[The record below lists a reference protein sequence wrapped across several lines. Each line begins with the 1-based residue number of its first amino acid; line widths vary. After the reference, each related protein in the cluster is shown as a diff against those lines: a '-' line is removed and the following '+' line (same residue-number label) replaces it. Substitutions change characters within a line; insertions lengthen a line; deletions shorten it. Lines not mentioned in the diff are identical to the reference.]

1 MRRSDDAR
9 PVIKVRI
16 KKKRCPGKLLACP
29 AEAQVL
35 TDGEDAEA
43 AALKADQDRLK
54 RQQDDLKRKKQH
66 LAIKKATQTLN
77 NIGESRVL
85 SRRTSETCSECTQ
98 IRRDGEDT

>member
-16 KKKRCPGKLLACP
+16 KTKRCPGKLLDCP
-29 AEAQVL
+29 APAQVL

-43 AALKADQDRLK
+43 AALKAEQERLK

-77 NIGESRVL
+77 NIGESRKL
-85 SRRTSETCSECTQ
+85 NRRTSETCPECGQ
-98 IRRDGEDT
+98 ARRDGGAT